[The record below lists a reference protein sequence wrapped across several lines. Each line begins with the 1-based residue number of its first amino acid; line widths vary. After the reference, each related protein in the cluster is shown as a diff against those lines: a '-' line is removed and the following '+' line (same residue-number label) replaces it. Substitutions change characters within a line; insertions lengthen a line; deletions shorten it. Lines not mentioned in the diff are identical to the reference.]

1 MKIASLAALFFLTGL
16 FGAGDAAA
24 QHNHGGGH
32 GGGHAAQP
40 QYDCPLSLKDYSPAL
55 KNLEDGVEILL
66 TARYA
71 KDIAALRAT
80 AEQYFS
86 SKSGMDKNC
95 PARVPGAKTEVEE
108 ADGGVIITI
117 TAKSP
122 AAVKTIQA
130 AAAYA
135 CKRDR
140 PAGMREFKSYTCP
153 MGHFLSSQPGKCPS
167 CGMELKEKI

>member
-1 MKIASLAALFFLTGL
+1 MKRAALAALVTLTGL
-16 FGAGDAAA
+16 LGADHTAA

-32 GGGHAAQP
+32 GGGHMDQP
-40 QYDCPLSLKDYSPAL
+40 QYDCPLRLRDYSPAL
-55 KNLEDGVEILL
+55 KNLDDGVEILL

-108 ADGGVIITI
+108 ANGGVIITI

-135 CKRDR
+135 CKRGEAASKR
-140 PAGMREFKSYTCP
+140 AFKAYACP
-153 MGHFLSSQPGKCPS
+153 MGDFQSSRPGKCPN
-167 CGMELKEKI
+167 CGMDLKEKL

>member
-1 MKIASLAALFFLTGL
+1 MKKVALTALVFSGCLL
-16 FGAGDAAA
+16 SAGYAAA

-32 GGGHAAQP
+32 SGGHMDQP
-40 QYDCPLSLKDYSPAL
+40 QYDCPLRLRDFSPAL
-55 KNLEDGVEILL
+55 KNLDDGVEILL

-95 PARVPGAKTEVEE
+95 PARVPGAKTSLEE
-108 ADGGVIITI
+108 TDGGVKITI
-117 TAKSP
+117 TAQSP

-130 AAAYA
+130 SAAYA
-135 CKRDR
+135 CKREEAASKR
-140 PAGMREFKSYTCP
+140 VFKTYVCP
-153 MGHFLSSQPGKCPS
+153 MGDFQSSRPGKCPN
-167 CGMELKEKI
+167 CGMDLKEKL